1 MPINVQDFILPEIP
15 IKESAGLKTMAD
27 QMRYNQEVEYR
38 RQKEA
43 DSDEWKKI
51 ALIQD
56 LTDLSKHQTGNDVA
70 NYLGNQKASEIIKQY
85 TAQAKTMSPSDL
97 MANISKDM
105 SGIVSGMDAM
115 RDELTQR
122 EEQLK
127 QLKQA
132 YPNIDISRLAADDRA
147 EVLNRR
153 IANGSFVNPLQVGA
167 STIDFGN
174 PDFLRKY
181 VTGNK
186 NLFEA
191 VSNPKG
197 VDPTDVFV
205 GKPEAYTKFSAKI
218 PIWRKPNYTE
228 QELQNGFLRGKNPSL
243 GLKFSTLPAQSLPSS
258 NGKPFNVIDKD
269 VYDTF
274 MQNGTLALEVKSG
287 AANMFPGYD
296 NFTPQEKEY
305 AERKFLHDFIS
316 TNDQNNFHPT
326 AVKAEPRTNIKVN
339 VGGSGSSG
347 NNINGNEFDRIP
359 IPEKNE
365 NLFGSALGSKT
376 RKNLQPEEMPQRVFA
391 ILKTAGMDISDA
403 VYFDTEVDKDGKIQS
418 ITPYF
423 DYGKDNA
430 PNIKKGSKI
439 TRQDMYDA
447 QLKYNAEPQKGK
459 QPTFGMAAE
468 TGSTNTNARK
478 YKIGGKEFSQEQV
491 QKAASKY
498 KMTVAQY
505 LQSVGGQ

>member
-326 AVKAEPRTNIKVN
+326 AVKAEPRTNVKVN

-347 NNINGNEFDRIP
+347 GLNVNDIYGRIATFAQDAKNDRRHWPYTGIG
-359 IPEKNE
+359 KVSDMDLDQS
-365 NLFGSALGSKT
+365 NLIVDFVNKSHPKGRGQDAYTANDLYVKLTDSGSVEVYGATQQGDVLLGTLPK
-376 RKNLQPEEMPQRVFA
+376 VGA
-391 ILKTAGMDISDA
+391 
-403 VYFDTEVDKDGKIQS
+403 
-418 ITPYF
+418 
-423 DYGKDNA
+423 
-430 PNIKKGSKI
+430 NIKV
-439 TRQDMYDA
+439 
-447 QLKYNAEPQKGK
+447 
-459 QPTFGMAAE
+459 QPSVKEKREVVGR
-468 TGSTNTNARK
+468 GNSNNQQRK

-498 KMTVAQY
+498 KMTVEQY